1 MLRRDGSRIWCRFRA
16 RTLTPEDPLARTIL
30 SFARIGESTPAQ
42 ALTPRERQVVS
53 RLARGLTSKET
64 ARELGLSPRS
74 VEDVRARLL
83 RKFAVRNSAE
93 LLARLT
99 GLDG

>member
-1 MLRRDGSRIWCRFRA
+1 MLALAPAAHAQERVEWIGAVAVAPPAVPAAHVRVIAPGETSFRA
-16 RTLTPEDPLARTIL
+16 L
-30 SFARIGESTPAQ
+30 
-42 ALTPRERQVVS
+42 
-53 RLARGLTSKET
+53 
-64 ARELGLSPRS
+64 RELGLSPRS